1 MHSVTYACM
10 CEQTA
15 VISAPGIGSTPE
27 AGLHCRAEQVVSLLS
42 LQFQIA
48 RYL

>member
-1 MHSVTYACM
+1 M
-10 CEQTA
+10 CEQAA
-15 VISAPGIGSTPE
+15 VISAPGIGSSPE
-27 AGLHCRAEQVVSLLS
+27 SDLRCRAEQVVSLLS